1 VEEWRAPQPSASV
14 HRYLLGR
21 CEHSGPR
28 PERPDAVQRR
38 DFLHGLLALPLLPR
52 VATSWHDERR
62 ADVIIVGGGL
72 GGCAAAL
79 AACSRGLRVIM
90 TEPTPWIGGQLTAQA
105 VPPDENRWIETIGA
119 TRSYQALR
127 TRVRDHYRGD
137 PRLTARA
144 RANPRLNPGNGW
156 VSRLCAEPRVWH
168 DALQAVLAP
177 AIARG
182 DLVLLTGAHPVAAD
196 VQGDHVR
203 AVTVRLTP
211 SARDV
216 VLHGRWFIDATELG
230 DLLPLTG
237 TEHVTGAESRR
248 DSQEPHAPIDAAPD
262 NQQSFTVVF
271 AVEHREGEQ
280 HVIDRPAHYQ
290 RWRDQRISVDGTTYP
305 LLSFDEPANARIGF
319 DPVRRTGYWSYRR
332 VLDRT
337 LFEPGALAS
346 DVTLVNQ
353 WQNDYSFGA
362 LCAVSAAEAAQH
374 VEHARQL
381 SLSLLYWLQTE
392 APRPDGG
399 AGWPGLRLRPDIVGT
414 SDGLAMAPYI
424 RESRR
429 IRAVTTIREQDVL
442 RSLRAEATGASPDMV
457 TATPWP
463 DSVGIGHYA
472 MDLHRT
478 TRGDTGGYGD
488 TVPFQI
494 PLGALLPVRMRNLL
508 PAAKNIGTT
517 HLTNGCYRLH
527 PIEWNIGESVGHL
540 IGHCAAKRREPRAVQ
555 ARAAWRETLQQELVA
570 AGVRLAWPTPL
581 PAE

>member
-1 VEEWRAPQPSASV
+1 MP
-14 HRYLLGR
+14 
-21 CEHSGPR
+21 
-28 PERPDAVQRR
+28 
-38 DFLHGLLALPLLPR
+38 
-52 VATSWHDERR
+52 
-62 ADVIIVGGGL
+62 
-72 GGCAAAL
+72 
-79 AACSRGLRVIM
+79 
-90 TEPTPWIGGQLTAQA
+90 
-105 VPPDENRWIETIGA
+105 
-119 TRSYQALR
+119 
-127 TRVRDHYRGD
+127 
-137 PRLTARA
+137 
-144 RANPRLNPGNGW
+144 
-156 VSRLCAEPRVWH
+156 
-168 DALQAVLAP
+168 
-177 AIARG
+177 
-182 DLVLLTGAHPVAAD
+182 
-196 VQGDHVR
+196 
-203 AVTVRLTP
+203 
-211 SARDV
+211 
-216 VLHGRWFIDATELG
+216 
-230 DLLPLTG
+230 
-237 TEHVTGAESRR
+237 
-248 DSQEPHAPIDAAPD
+248 
-262 NQQSFTVVF
+262 
-271 AVEHREGEQ
+271 
-280 HVIDRPAHYQ
+280 
-290 RWRDQRISVDGTTYP
+290 
-305 LLSFDEPANARIGF
+305 
-319 DPVRRTGYWSYRR
+319 
-332 VLDRT
+332 
-337 LFEPGALAS
+337 
-346 DVTLVNQ
+346 
-353 WQNDYSFGA
+353 
-362 LCAVSAAEAAQH
+362 AAEAAQH

-381 SLSLLYWLQTE
+381 SLSLLYWRQTE

-488 TVPFQI
+488 TAPFQI